1 MAAGKNDSKKH
12 RYSYLAK
19 SRNTSDPTGVRKGII
34 VARDEYSAR
43 RELEE
48 KYNLF
53 VHDLEPINDSIWNRD
68 FGALFGSRAP
78 KTKDIARWVRQLATL
93 YRSGISIVE
102 ALEILSSQGDDK
114 KIRTNKRLAEA
125 TKEVQHS
132 IEEGEDLATSMRKHP
147 DIFPPFVTAMVAAGE
162 AAGKVEISMS
172 QTAETL
178 EAEVRLKAKIKSAL
192 TYPVVVLI
200 LAFIIV
206 TGLLLFIVPMFSEM
220 FSSLGGELPLPTQVL
235 VSLSSLMKVAWLP
248 MVIIIGVLIFLFKK
262 NKNNLSVRAK
272 LDPLKLK
279 LPIFGELFRKVA
291 VARFSR
297 NLSTLLESG
306 VPILDA
312 LRITSDTV
320 NSVPFSEAI
329 MDIRESVER
338 GDSIAQPM
346 KDHAIFPHM
355 ATQMVFIGEKSG
367 NPEEMLANV
376 ATTYDEE
383 VSITTESLTSL
394 VEPLMIIFLG
404 VIVGGIVISLYLPLF
419 KIYDLIS

>member
-1 MAAGKNDSKKH
+1 MAASKVDNKKH
-12 RYSYLAK
+12 RYAYLAK
-19 SRNTSDPTGVRKGII
+19 SRSTADSSGVRKGII

-53 VHDLEPINDSIWNRD
+53 VHDLELINDSVWNRD
-68 FGALFGSRAP
+68 FGSILGSRAP
-78 KTKDIARWVRQLATL
+78 KTKDIARWVRQFATL
-93 YRSGISIVE
+93 FRSGIPVVDV
-102 ALEILSSQGDDK
+102 LGILSTQGEDK
-114 KIRTNKRLAEA
+114 KSRTNQRLAEA
-125 TKEVQHS
+125 TKEIQRS
-132 IEEGEDLATSMRKHP
+132 IKEGEELAPAMRQHP
-147 DIFPPFVTAMVAAGE
+147 DIFPPFVIAMIAAGE
-162 AAGKVEISMS
+162 VSGKLELNM
-172 QTAETL
+172 AETAKAL
-178 EAEVRLKAKIKSAL
+178 ESEVRLKAKIKSAL

-200 LAFIIV
+200 LAVLIV

-220 FSSLGGELPLPTQVL
+220 FASLGGSLPLPTQIL
-235 VSLSSLMKVAWLP
+235 VSLSAFMKIAWLP
-248 MVIIIGVLIFLFKK
+248 IAVVIGVLIYLFKK
-262 NKNNLSVRAK
+262 NKNKPAIRER

-329 MDIRESVER
+329 LEIRKSVER
-338 GDSIAQPM
+338 GESMSQPM
-346 KDHAIFPHM
+346 KEHAVFPHM
-355 ATQMVFIGEKSG
+355 ATQMVVIGEAAG

-376 ATTYDEE
+376 ADTYDEE
-383 VSITTESLTSL
+383 VEITTESLTSL
-394 VEPLMIIFLG
+394 VEPLMIVFLG
-404 VIVGGIVISLYLPLF
+404 IIVGGIVISLYLPLF